1 MYYPE
6 NYMFLSFDSCKLNR
20 ESRALEENK
29 DQVIKDD
36 FTNQDS

>member
-1 MYYPE
+1 MDQLIFYLL
-6 NYMFLSFDSCKLNR
+6 LSFDSCKSNR

-29 DQVIKDD
+29 DQAIKDD